1 MRELRAKNKAFQDA
15 KTQLAQTRA
24 TIALL
29 DRAIQVRLEKWHYFR
44 RYVAIRARTNFSLH
58 LQNRGFS
65 GSLHF
70 DHNAQTLKLRVQT
83 GDASQPYDK
92 DPKALSGGE
101 KSFATICLLLSLWEA
116 IGCPIRCLDE
126 FDVFMDAVNRQVS
139 MKMIVR
145 RPRAHPDRRRARS
158 GRCAVRA
165 HHATKHGQCAARAV
179 RTLPDP
185 ARCRCTACAIPS
197 AVPSLHATAAP
208 RARGSLRLELD

>member
-1 MRELRAKNKAFQDA
+1 M
-15 KTQLAQTRA
+15 
-24 TIALL
+24 
-29 DRAIQVRLEKWHYFR
+29 
-44 RYVAIRARTNFSLH
+44 H

-83 GDASQPYDK
+83 GDTDTSHDK
-92 DPKALSGGE
+92 DPKVLSGGE

-145 RPRAHPDRRRARS
+145 GIMTNAQID
-158 GRCAVRA
+158 
-165 HHATKHGQCAARAV
+165 AARA
-179 RTLPDP
+179 
-185 ARCRCTACAIPS
+185 
-197 AVPSLHATAAP
+197 SLGVQYLLITPQNMSQVSLGPYVLTHSPYQRGASTSHAGSRATFVGLHGIRVP
-208 RARGSLRLELD
+208 RARHTLCLEFDEIGHHVVGRRRDAISPA